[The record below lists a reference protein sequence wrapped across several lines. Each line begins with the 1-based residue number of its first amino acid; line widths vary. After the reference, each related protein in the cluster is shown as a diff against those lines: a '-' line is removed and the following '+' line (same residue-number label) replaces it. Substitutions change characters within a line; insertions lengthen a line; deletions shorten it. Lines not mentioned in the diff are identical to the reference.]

1 MILDYKTAKTNFLSA
16 KIQGCR
22 KFFEFHRDKLEQA
35 YCEIIFDNLKGARK
49 IFEGLED
56 KDIRAHWGLV
66 MLDFIKGTVS
76 RYPTYFELRNFL
88 EIDINLLIMYC
99 KGDYVEKIVRYAD
112 FMFTINPEVYKFI
125 GRVFLNN
132 GMKIQAMFFLKRAKE
147 RHINQQFNLPT
158 FDSEYYSDSNSS
170 PEKNITQNPPW
181 IPKNSNFNKEQS
193 LSFSFSQDYS
203 DSNEKKKTDIKEIQK
218 KFKQQISQNL
228 KQSKTKKQSFND
240 ELSDDISFDFDDD
253 WFNIEED

>member
-35 YCEIIFDNLKGARK
+35 YCEIIFDNMKGARK
-49 IFEGLED
+49 IFEELED

-132 GMKIQAMFFLKRAKE
+132 EMKIQAMFFLKRAKDRFYQDPE
-147 RHINQQFNLPT
+147 LHYIMA
-158 FDSEYYSDSNSS
+158 EVYY
-170 PEKNITQNPPW
+170 
-181 IPKNSNFNKEQS
+181 
-193 LSFSFSQDYS
+193 
-203 DSNEKKKTDIKEIQK
+203 
-218 KFKQQISQNL
+218 
-228 KQSKTKKQSFND
+228 ND
-240 ELSDDISFDFDDD
+240 EDFDLCKKALTTCLEVLP
-253 WFNIEED
+253 NYAPAVALMKKLTNA

>member
-22 KFFEFHRDKLEQA
+22 KFFEFHRDKLEQG

-49 IFEGLED
+49 IFEELESS
-56 KDIRAHWGLV
+56 DIRAHWGLV
-66 MLDFIKGTVS
+66 ILDFIKGTVS

-132 GMKIQAMFFLKRAKE
+132 GMKIQAMFFLKRAKDRFYQDPE
-147 RHINQQFNLPT
+147 LHYIMAEVYYNDKDYELCKKALTTCLEVLP
-158 FDSEYYSDSNSS
+158 
-170 PEKNITQNPPW
+170 
-181 IPKNSNFNKEQS
+181 
-193 LSFSFSQDYS
+193 DYAPAVALM
-203 DSNEKKKTDIKEIQK
+203 KICT
-218 KFKQQISQNL
+218 
-228 KQSKTKKQSFND
+228 TKC
-240 ELSDDISFDFDDD
+240 
-253 WFNIEED
+253 

>member
-35 YCEIIFDNLKGARK
+35 YCEIILDNLKGARK
-49 IFEGLED
+49 IFEELEE

-66 MLDFIKGTVS
+66 ILDSIKGTVS

-132 GMKIQAMFFLKRAKE
+132 EMKIQAMFFLKRAKDRFFQDPE
-147 RHINQQFNLPT
+147 LHYIMAEVYYKDRDYDICKKALNTCLEVLP
-158 FDSEYYSDSNSS
+158 
-170 PEKNITQNPPW
+170 
-181 IPKNSNFNKEQS
+181 
-193 LSFSFSQDYS
+193 DYAPAVALL
-203 DSNEKKKTDIKEIQK
+203 KK
-218 KFKQQISQNL
+218 IS
-228 KQSKTKKQSFND
+228 
-240 ELSDDISFDFDDD
+240 I
-253 WFNIEED
+253 

>member
-35 YCEIIFDNLKGARK
+35 YCEIILDNLKGARK
-49 IFEGLED
+49 IFEELEE

-66 MLDFIKGTVS
+66 ILDFIKGTVS

-132 GMKIQAMFFLKRAKE
+132 EMKIQAMFFLKRAKDRFFQDPE
-147 RHINQQFNLPT
+147 LHYIMAEVYYKDEDYDICKKALNTCLEVLP
-158 FDSEYYSDSNSS
+158 
-170 PEKNITQNPPW
+170 
-181 IPKNSNFNKEQS
+181 
-193 LSFSFSQDYS
+193 DYAPAVALL
-203 DSNEKKKTDIKEIQK
+203 KK
-218 KFKQQISQNL
+218 IS
-228 KQSKTKKQSFND
+228 
-240 ELSDDISFDFDDD
+240 I
-253 WFNIEED
+253 

>member
-1 MILDYKTAKTNFLSA
+1 MILDYKTAKTNFLTA

-49 IFEGLED
+49 IFEELED

-132 GMKIQAMFFLKRAKE
+132 GMKIQAMFFLKRAKDRFYQDPE
-147 RHINQQFNLPT
+147 LHYIMA
-158 FDSEYYSDSNSS
+158 EVYY
-170 PEKNITQNPPW
+170 
-181 IPKNSNFNKEQS
+181 
-193 LSFSFSQDYS
+193 Y
-203 DSNEKKKTDIKEIQK
+203 
-218 KFKQQISQNL
+218 
-228 KQSKTKKQSFND
+228 D
-240 ELSDDISFDFDDD
+240 EDFDLCKKALTTC
-253 WFNIEED
+253 IEVLPNYAPAVALMKKLTNT